1 MLWRVLLL
9 QGMLSCGN
17 LTATVPVDSGCCQ
30 RKSDRVTHSPPRDTP
45 APGVPGCVHKNQ
57 KNKPEESSLALSQEL
72 KPANTV
78 PHLSSTWVPS
88 ITLYQFRQSWPT
100 PEQQLPCLQN
110 ICALLGQTSFLLL
123 TVGRI
128 YTVGGSLQRSVK
140 TQPSWASDKVP
151 RLLHQQQS
159 LDLRVWELNEFLKRN
174 QEYRKH
180 QSH

>member
-1 MLWRVLLL
+1 MCPQKPNKEARGLQPCTESRAQASKHCPPSLLDL
-9 QGMLSCGN
+9 G
-17 LTATVPVDSGCCQ
+17 P
-30 RKSDRVTHSPPRDTP
+30 
-45 APGVPGCVHKNQ
+45 
-57 KNKPEESSLALSQEL
+57 
-72 KPANTV
+72 
-78 PHLSSTWVPS
+78 
-88 ITLYQFRQSWPT
+88 LYQFHRSQPT
-100 PEQQLPCLQN
+100 AEQLPCLQN

-128 YTVGGSLQRSVK
+128 YTVGESLQRSVR